1 MVTTGAVAER
11 RTGWTSAG
19 WAALYWVSVALG
31 VVGGGGSWLWLYLA
45 SEEATRGASPD
56 RTGANPGI
64 PMGVT
69 GLVVGHVVGLVLLL
83 ITARLARRRGRSV
96 AAFAIVGLVIASG
109 IGLALSLQLTG
120 GRLVAPWPY
129 APFVP

>member
-19 WAALYWVSVALG
+19 WAALYSVTVALG

-45 SEEATRGASPD
+45 SEEATRGATPD

-69 GLVVGHVVGLVLLL
+69 GLVLGHLVGAVLLL

-96 AAFAIVGLVIASG
+96 VVFAVAGLVIGSG
-109 IGLALSLQLTG
+109 IGLVLSLQLTG
-120 GRLVAPWPY
+120 GRVAVPWPHT
-129 APFVP
+129 PFVP

>member
-19 WAALYWVSVALG
+19 WAALYWVTVALG

-109 IGLALSLQLTG
+109 IGLALSLQLTD

>member
-19 WAALYWVSVALG
+19 WAALYWVTVALG
-31 VVGGGGSWLWLYLA
+31 VVGGGASWLWLYLA

-96 AAFAIVGLVIASG
+96 VVFVIVGLVIGSG
-109 IGLALSLQLTG
+109 IGLLLSLQLTG
-120 GRLVAPWPY
+120 GRVVAPWPH
-129 APFVP
+129 APVVP